1 MRAGAARA
9 LAALGAVAAAMV
21 PAAEVPLAGAQ
32 PSAAAAPACPPR
44 APRVRVVLEDPK
56 PTLLTEAGVDG
67 LHDESREPRMLR
79 LHHLAL
85 TTSRVDWRSE
95 VTAHYARA
103 PEGGP
108 VCAVIGTVTLHL
120 VHAEHVIRIAR
131 EIPEGGCLW
140 RAVLAHER
148 RHVAVNR
155 RALRSAAQRLQA
167 AAEQWARRAEA
178 RAPDVEGAVAA
189 LQERLRRAIEPT
201 FAAMRAERERGHRA
215 IDTPEE
221 YDRLAR
227 ICPADQAAL
236 NARLGMR

>member
-1 MRAGAARA
+1 
-9 LAALGAVAAAMV
+9 
-21 PAAEVPLAGAQ
+21 
-32 PSAAAAPACPPR
+32 
-44 APRVRVVLEDPK
+44 VRVVLEDPE
-56 PTLLTEAGVDG
+56 PTLLIGAGVDE
-67 LHDESREPRMLR
+67 LHGESREPRTPR

-108 VCAVIGTVTLHL
+108 VCAVIGTLTLHL
-120 VHAEHVIRIAR
+120 VHAEHVIRLAR

-155 RALRSAAQRLQA
+155 RALRSAARRLQA
-167 AAEQWARRAEA
+167 VAKEWARRAEA
-178 RAPDVEGAVAA
+178 RAPDVEGAVTA

-201 FAAMRAERERGHRA
+201 LAAMRAERERGHRA

-227 ICPADQAAL
+227 ICPADQAVL
-236 NARLGMR
+236 NERLEAR